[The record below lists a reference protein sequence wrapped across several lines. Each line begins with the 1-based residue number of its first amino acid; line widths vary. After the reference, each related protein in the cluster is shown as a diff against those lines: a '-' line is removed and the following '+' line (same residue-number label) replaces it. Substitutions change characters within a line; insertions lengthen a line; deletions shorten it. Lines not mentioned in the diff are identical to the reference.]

1 MRNSFSR
8 VLLTG
13 VLVTGFVGSAVYASE
28 NNDEKKETK
37 RQYYQVLIES
47 KNIVRSG
54 KIKVEVVKEKVHSA
68 EVEVNLIV
76 QSQLLDQESL
86 GEYREKMFQY
96 LKFLHNK
103 GYKKTSAVI
112 TLNSPLKLN
121 NFEEFVK
128 DKNIE
133 VERFYIRTIDKNGNL
148 GTISGIPSENDL
160 VPEDKTKEFLNGAEV
175 VGVYSIEGNILTD
188 ETAFNQLSKDN
199 NVFLADISKK
209 VIEEEVLNSIDF
221 KKLKDKNE
229 KIHIDVN
236 IPNFYWFIEKN
247 E

>member
-86 GEYREKMFQY
+86 GEYREK
-96 LKFLHNK
+96 NV
-103 GYKKTSAVI
+103 SV
-112 TLNSPLKLN
+112 
-121 NFEEFVK
+121 
-128 DKNIE
+128 
-133 VERFYIRTIDKNGNL
+133 
-148 GTISGIPSENDL
+148 
-160 VPEDKTKEFLNGAEV
+160 
-175 VGVYSIEGNILTD
+175 
-188 ETAFNQLSKDN
+188 SKI
-199 NVFLADISKK
+199 FA
-209 VIEEEVLNSIDF
+209 
-221 KKLKDKNE
+221 
-229 KIHIDVN
+229 
-236 IPNFYWFIEKN
+236 
-247 E
+247 